1 MSAPIIWIDFN
12 NIHVNIWETSVSLEE
27 TLNAR
32 DKTQLTYLL
41 LINLVYIQKKIFH
54 TKNMQLLQI
63 KCTSQ
68 YTFIIKWLFSI
79 LKHTSSN
86 KTVKCKWLR
95 WYITRIIFHLVLIYS
110 HPRAIYFLWDCNTIS
125 FSFFLEMQWI
135 IGMKGSKVRQQ

>member
-12 NIHVNIWETSVSLEE
+12 NIHVNIWETSLSLEE

-32 DKTQLTYLL
+32 DKTQLTCLL
-41 LINLVYIQKKIFH
+41 LINLVSIQKKIFH

-79 LKHTSSN
+79 LKHKSTNIWGLSFTVVYYTNYFSFGFDLFLSKSN
-86 KTVKCKWLR
+86 L
-95 WYITRIIFHLVLIYS
+95 FFMGLQH
-110 HPRAIYFLWDCNTIS
+110 NIS
-125 FSFFLEMQWI
+125 FILPWNAVKNRN
-135 IGMKGSKVRQQ
+135 KGIKS